1 MPITELID
9 GMVDLINKNIVAKT
23 NLKSNALTGEVL
35 VNVDNSFHFD
45 PGQEIVL
52 IDYGYN
58 DESSPHYSKFEY
70 AVVEEVNNTHWIT
83 LTTPIQDPDGGW
95 MISNDSFIQKTI
107 GHDPLYSDYVFYGDR
122 EVIPTDA
129 VAITVEPIGVSNEWI
144 YLMGGLSEEY
154 RVDINIYGKDIETDV
169 GMRILNK
176 YTDAVYQ
183 LFNDS
188 MHIDVN
194 NYESPLLYDVTA
206 GAITVVVE
214 DNATNRE
221 EFVLSSTIP
230 DDEVYEVQD
239 NENIEIDLVIRNVEF
254 NTPAAGQMRLTL
266 NRNNFAQYGLQPL

>member
-1 MPITELID
+1 M
-9 GMVDLINKNIVAKT
+9 
-23 NLKSNALTGEVL
+23 
-35 VNVDNSFHFD
+35 
-45 PGQEIVL
+45 
-52 IDYGYN
+52 
-58 DESSPHYSKFEY
+58 
-70 AVVEEVNNTHWIT
+70 
-83 LTTPIQDPDGGW
+83 
-95 MISNDSFIQKTI
+95 
-107 GHDPLYSDYVFYGDR
+107 
-122 EVIPTDA
+122 
-129 VAITVEPIGVSNEWI
+129 
-144 YLMGGLSEEY
+144 SEEY

-266 NRNNFAQYGLQPL
+266 NRNNFAQYGLQPLEFGYSLSNYAVLRKHGRYFYDSRVDGVDIGEIQKGSAILRAARLNWFGNDIFVNQIYHAVY

>member
-144 YLMGGLSEEY
+144 YLMEVCRKSIGLISIFM
-154 RVDINIYGKDIETDV
+154 VK
-169 GMRILNK
+169 ILK
-176 YTDAVYQ
+176 
-183 LFNDS
+183 
-188 MHIDVN
+188 
-194 NYESPLLYDVTA
+194 
-206 GAITVVVE
+206 
-214 DNATNRE
+214 
-221 EFVLSSTIP
+221 
-230 DDEVYEVQD
+230 
-239 NENIEIDLVIRNVEF
+239 
-254 NTPAAGQMRLTL
+254 QM
-266 NRNNFAQYGLQPL
+266 